1 VGDLETR
8 KKTIGH
14 RMGRVHLK
22 PVYQCRPED
31 LIAFPKL
38 HTESVQDGMRG
49 PYWADD
55 EDRSKRGRKPSAAT
69 RDK

>member
-1 VGDLETR
+1 VGDLETG

-38 HTESVQDGMRG
+38 RAESVQDGMNE
-49 PYWADD
+49 P
-55 EDRSKRGRKPSAAT
+55 ELGR
-69 RDK
+69 R